1 MPWSFG
7 IRSLGRFP
15 FGPPSESDAVIVDR
29 YLRESSTRSFKY
41 EVFYVTLVFCLE
53 MVHIALWL
61 DMVVIIP
68 LLLRAALV
76 LYRWFRGHIQTQN
89 RVLEISAAVLDAT
102 IFTIAAELS
111 VGSHMSQSG
120 VVFAQFITNILLAY
134 MVLFVFP
141 VKRSLLVTPL
151 CFVAYSCETL
161 RNSGCLSDDCDRAN
175 FANVIFG
182 IFLMGSGLTL
192 NIVTKMVMEHARWKL
207 YVMIE
212 ESKREVLTE
221 KVLRCQAEFK
231 ISPMPRGVSADNCV
245 TDLERGIHVLNPTGK
260 TTQGIVVRRVR
271 PLIKSKSTDAVPALD
286 SGDGWPAAAV
296 GVSADVSA
304 SRKIQDFPVT
314 DWQKDLAKKQIQA
327 EDFGAQSAPSVCM
340 MPIPEGKI
348 NAKTEGTC
356 VDGDCLPPDAL
367 VWIEGEAKPRAL
379 GEVIPGQKILCY
391 DRLGGHMKHAVVREI
406 SQESGVNDWT
416 EVQLEDGTVLN
427 MTADHPVRPTSDVS
441 GEGPFKGARA
451 AIGAASLQPGVDHL
465 FVLKVVPVAVK
476 QVTTK
481 SVDSSR
487 VYVTVQQPERHSL
500 FVANKG
506 GPPGTTAGIA
516 VESSDA
522 YRRDALNL
530 PVRNTFL
537 HFPDDS
543 SDVQAHPASAPASLH
558 GRSLAGSSVHGISL
572 PGTMTDND
580 SIGES
585 PYSPTISMASMASDR
600 DALVVLGG
608 PLAPDWD
615 SDVVIGAKPVGLA
628 SMMSLKDFRGIKA
641 SGWRSI
647 GSVGHSADECN
658 ACLFENRRQHF
669 DFKPCYKGVLCERCH
684 EDHDVYKKW
693 KGRRLQ
699 QQKVLPSADDSPTP
713 NSGNTSG
720 QEN

>member
-1 MPWSFG
+1 M
-7 IRSLGRFP
+7 
-15 FGPPSESDAVIVDR
+15 
-29 YLRESSTRSFKY
+29 
-41 EVFYVTLVFCLE
+41 
-53 MVHIALWL
+53 
-61 DMVVIIP
+61 
-68 LLLRAALV
+68 
-76 LYRWFRGHIQTQN
+76 
-89 RVLEISAAVLDAT
+89 
-102 IFTIAAELS
+102 
-111 VGSHMSQSG
+111 
-120 VVFAQFITNILLAY
+120 
-134 MVLFVFP
+134 
-141 VKRSLLVTPL
+141 
-151 CFVAYSCETL
+151 
-161 RNSGCLSDDCDRAN
+161 
-175 FANVIFG
+175 
-182 IFLMGSGLTL
+182 
-192 NIVTKMVMEHARWKL
+192 
-207 YVMIE
+207 
-212 ESKREVLTE
+212 
-221 KVLRCQAEFK
+221 
-231 ISPMPRGVSADNCV
+231 
-245 TDLERGIHVLNPTGK
+245 
-260 TTQGIVVRRVR
+260 
-271 PLIKSKSTDAVPALD
+271 
-286 SGDGWPAAAV
+286 
-296 GVSADVSA
+296 
-304 SRKIQDFPVT
+304 T
-314 DWQKDLAKKQIQA
+314 DWQKDLAKKQSKA

-348 NAKTEGTC
+348 NAKKEGTC

-379 GEVIPGQKILCY
+379 GEVVPGQKILCY
-391 DRLGGHMKHAVVREI
+391 DRLGGNMKHAVVREI
-406 SQESGVNDWT
+406 SQESGVSNWT
-416 EVQLEDGTVLN
+416 EVRLEDGTVLN

-441 GEGPFKGARA
+441 GGGPFSGARA

-465 FVLKVVPVAVK
+465 FVLKVVPVVVK

-487 VYVTVQQPERHSL
+487 VYVTIQQPERHSL

-506 GPPGTTAGIA
+506 GPPGTTAALA

-543 SDVQAHPASAPASLH
+543 SYVQAHPASAPASLH
-558 GRSLAGSSVHGISL
+558 GRSLAGSSVRGTSL
-572 PGTMTDND
+572 PGTMTDQD
-580 SIGES
+580 S
-585 PYSPTISMASMASDR
+585 TISMASMASDR

-669 DFKPCYKGVLCERCH
+669 AFKPCYKGVLCERCH

-699 QQKVLPSADDSPTP
+699 QQKVLPSADDGPTP
-713 NSGNTSG
+713 ISGHPSG
-720 QEN
+720 REN